1 MKRTH
6 AFLITL
12 FLWLILGA
20 GASVMIFHP
29 RVVSTEAI
37 EEQPSETKTQIAE
50 TKTET
55 EAIEFKTE
63 GTEIKT
69 IESETEATEI
79 ETIKSETETPEATEI
94 PLPEPE
100 EEALESVSPAELQHS
115 FTVSS
120 IITWLHIRKQPSSK
134 SEVLG
139 KLHSGD
145 SGKCTIIDDHWVRIE
160 YKQREGYLSRKYIT
174 LDE

>member
-12 FLWLILGA
+12 FLWITLGA

-79 ETIKSETETPEATEI
+79 E
-94 PLPEPE
+94 
-100 EEALESVSPAELQHS
+100 EEALESVSPAEPQHS